1 MLRKQESMSEA
12 AETPSKVKTENQP
25 GDSAV
30 SLGASCEQQAGVV

>member
-12 AETPSKVKTENQP
+12 AEMPSEVKTENQP